1 MEGNA
6 IPVSENKT
14 VIVKCSGD
22 LFLRGEEQAE
32 VRFQSSEDRIRVQQ
46 SNENVYVETHA
57 SMDISV
63 PRRATL
69 IIERVGGSAFLQD
82 LDGSLTVLK
91 VGGDLAL
98 QRLGSVRIEKAG
110 GSCLIE
116 DVRDALSIG
125 KIGGDLTVRQAAGAF
140 SAGTIGGSA
149 SLQLAGIGHAEAR
162 VGGDTQIYLTQNVGD
177 KISLKSGGDIDLYLP
192 ENANAAFNLQAN
204 GERIVIRLRRQGEQ
218 VIEQDFEMRRYEILL
233 GGGDGKV
240 EVVAGGDIRLSDE
253 EKQPDPIS
261 DELGRREMAWKE
273 ARERHGHPSWSG
285 GFGFDRS
292 SAWADMISR
301 RAQEAARRAE
311 QRAQGAVRRTE
322 EQIRQ
327 AAERELRRA
336 EWQWRSGGGPMPPTP
351 PPPPSPAHPV
361 TEKERLMILQML
373 QDGKITV
380 EQAEM
385 LLAAM
390 EGRG

>member
-6 IPVSENKT
+6 IPISENKT

-22 LFLRGEEQAE
+22 LFLRGDEQAE
-32 VRFQSSEDRIRVQQ
+32 VRFQSSEDRIRVHQ

-63 PRRATL
+63 PRRATI
-69 IIERVGGSAFLQD
+69 IIERVGGSAFVQD
-82 LDGSLTVLK
+82 LEGSLTIMK

-98 QRLGSVRIEKAG
+98 QRMGSVRVEKAG

-116 DVRDALSIG
+116 DVSDALSIG
-125 KIGGDLTVRQAAGAF
+125 KIGGDLTVRQAVGEF
-140 SAGTIGGSA
+140 SAGTVGGSA

-162 VGGDTQIYLTQNVGD
+162 VGGDAQLYFTQSVGD
-177 KISLKSGGDIDLYLP
+177 RITLKAGGNIGLYVP
-192 ENANAAFNLQAN
+192 ENANAAFNLVSN
-204 GERIVIRLRRQGEQ
+204 GERVEVRLRRQGEQ
-218 VIEQDFEMRRYEILL
+218 VINEEFELRRYELSL

-240 EVVAGGDIRLSDE
+240 EMVAGGDIRLSDE
-253 EKQPDPIS
+253 EIQPEPITE
-261 DELGRREMAWKE
+261 ELDRREMAWKE

-311 QRAQGAVRRTE
+311 QRAQNAMRRTE
-322 EQIRQ
+322 EQIRM
-327 AAERELRRA
+327 AAEREIHRTERH
-336 EWQWRSGGGPMPPTP
+336 WRTGVPTPPTP
-351 PPPPSPAHPV
+351 PTPPPAHPV

>member
-46 SNENVYVETHA
+46 SNDNVYVETHS
-57 SMDISV
+57 SMDLSV
-63 PRRATL
+63 PRRSTI
-69 IIERVGGSAFLQD
+69 IIERVGGSAFVQD
-82 LDGSLTVLK
+82 LEGTLTVLK

-98 QRLGSVRIEKAG
+98 QRVGSVRVEKAG

-125 KIGGDLTVRQAAGAF
+125 KIGGDLTVRQVVGPF
-140 SAGTIGGSA
+140 TAGTIGGSA
-149 SLQLAGIGHAEAR
+149 SLQLAGIGNAEAR
-162 VGGDTQIYLTQNVGD
+162 VGGDTRLYFTQSVGEH
-177 KISLKSGGDIDLYLP
+177 IALKSGGNIDLFVP
-192 ENANAAFNLQAN
+192 ENANAAFNLVAN
-204 GERIVIRLRRQGEQ
+204 GERVEVHLHRQGEQ
-218 VIEQDFEMRRYEILL
+218 VIDKDFELRRYELTL

-240 EVVAGGDIRLSDE
+240 EMIAGGDIRLSDE
-253 EKQPDPIS
+253 EITPEPITE
-261 DELGRREMAWKE
+261 ELDRREMAWKE

-311 QRAQGAVRRTE
+311 QRAQSAIRRTE

-327 AAERELRRA
+327 AAEREMGRTDWHGRG
-336 EWQWRSGGGPMPPTP
+336 RPTP
-351 PPPPSPAHPV
+351 PPPPPPPAAPV